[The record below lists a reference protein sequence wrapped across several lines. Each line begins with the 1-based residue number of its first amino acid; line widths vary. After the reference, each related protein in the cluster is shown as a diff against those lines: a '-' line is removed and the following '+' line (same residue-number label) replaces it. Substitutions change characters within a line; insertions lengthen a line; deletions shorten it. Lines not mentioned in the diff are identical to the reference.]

1 VGCERVMMD
10 SSKYNSDLH
19 HRRSIRLQDYDYSQE
34 GLYFI
39 TICCYDK
46 ECLFGEIVNGQVVL
60 NNEGKIA
67 YNEWNRTPEIRKN
80 VSLGEFVIMPNHI
93 HGIITI
99 NYIDILHTPKN
110 QQNTDMFR
118 DVLHTPKNQQ
128 NTDMCRGVLH
138 TPKNQQNPDVR
149 RGVLHTP
156 KNQQNPDVRRGVLH
170 TPKNIGNISNINIIS
185 NLTKQEGVCN
195 TPLQS
200 PSQTIGAIVRG
211 YKSSVTKQINSIRSG
226 TNRQIWQRNY
236 WEHVI
241 RNEKSYYKIAEYIIN
256 NPSKWDEDS
265 LNPEYNG
272 IK

>member
-1 VGCERVMMD
+1 MND
-10 SSKYNSDLH
+10 FQKYNPDKQ

-34 GLYFI
+34 GLYFV
-39 TICCYDK
+39 TICCYGK
-46 ECLFGEIVNGQVVL
+46 ECLFGEIVKGNMVL
-60 NNEGKIA
+60 NEAGKMA
-67 YNEWNRTPEIRKN
+67 NNEWNRTAEIRKN
-80 VSLGEFVIMPNHI
+80 VSLGEFVVMPNHI

-99 NYIDILHTPKN
+99 NCRGL
-110 QQNTDMFR
+110 
-118 DVLHTPKNQQ
+118 LHTPKNQQ

-138 TPKNQQNPDVR
+138 TLKNQQNTDMC

-156 KNQQNPDVRRGVLH
+156 INQPNTDACRGVLH
-170 TPKNIGNISNINIIS
+170 TPQNIGNTPNININS
-185 NLTKQEGVCN
+185 NITKREGVCN

-256 NPSKWDEDS
+256 NPAKWDEDS
-265 LNPEYNG
+265 LNPDYTG
-272 IK
+272 KR